1 MLQENVS
8 DPVTAMSNDMDAIP
22 LKSIVERELS
32 CRNLKTLELPDA
44 GKEAV
49 HAPPPTEA
57 DAEEPNRAT

>member
-1 MLQENVS
+1 
-8 DPVTAMSNDMDAIP
+8 MDAIP